1 MVAFISKKYGECDDD
16 SVKSLVYLIPS
27 LLSFEIN
34 QHRDNPEAAVETLQ
48 DILQNKELSESS
60 RINLLK
66 KMVLTEQENS
76 VNRTPGNNIAYFIHL
91 AGLST
96 PENDQDLINI
106 AKFTSRKI
114 RQALIAVS
122 SQIEE
127 EVISER
133 PQGSARVFFN
143 DPLLQKDEIIKVT

>member
-1 MVAFISKKYGECDDD
+1 MNPFRIRLQAQN
-16 SVKSLVYLIPS
+16 VKSHI
-27 LLSFEIN
+27 
-34 QHRDNPEAAVETLQ
+34 DEAVTP
-48 DILQNKELSESS
+48 
-60 RINLLK
+60 
-66 KMVLTEQENS
+66 NS
-76 VNRTPGNNIAYFIHL
+76 TPGNNIAYFIHL
-91 AGLST
+91 AGLNT